1 MLKRS
6 LRFAI
11 GPSLGVTL
19 GHVIISRVMY
29 PHLYNKTYPSILEHA
44 GMCLIVGYIVSFL
57 ASLTIEWV
65 KSKLDGD
72 KDTMKI

>member
-19 GHVIISRVMY
+19 GHVIISRAMY
-29 PHLYNKTYPSILEHA
+29 PHLYNETYPSILEHA

>member
-1 MLKRS
+1 MLKIS

-44 GMCLIVGYIVSFL
+44 GMCLIVGYIVSF
-57 ASLTIEWV
+57 
-65 KSKLDGD
+65 
-72 KDTMKI
+72 